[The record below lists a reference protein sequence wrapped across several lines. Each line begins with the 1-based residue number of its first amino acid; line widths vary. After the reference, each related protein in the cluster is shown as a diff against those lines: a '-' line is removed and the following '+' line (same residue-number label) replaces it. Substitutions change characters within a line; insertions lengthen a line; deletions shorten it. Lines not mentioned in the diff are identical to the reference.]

1 MNEGFVSRN
10 QLNKLPERIRKAQET
25 DATKE
30 LNLYMWHLY
39 QQNAFKPL
47 NILVVGAGGSYPAA
61 LFAKHAIHDEMR
73 TPNVE
78 AVTPQ
83 TAIKIMSQYD
93 YIVNCDWHPKYDLVI
108 SISYS
113 GKTPDIKAVF
123 DLCVKKHYP
132 FALLTGAEKSTLSE
146 VYQESDSIKIISYF
160 NAEDKTGREK
170 GMISMASTLAPIVIL
185 DDNWTSKLIS
195 DNQKALS
202 VGQEFVSKLNIAEIA
217 KSLKKA
223 PIIHVFCEW
232 STLPAAM
239 DIESKFTESG
249 IANVVLHEKKNFSH
263 GRTTLLY
270 AHDFAMVINLT
281 KYTQYWGTSS
291 PKRYKNAYDKMLAE
305 FLAKVCEDKSAHYLE
320 IGSVAMMPTQWNIEA
335 MTKFPYLITAIGEE
349 LGIDISKPLS
359 PYPKEVLPLYEYEG
373 KF

>member
-1 MNEGFVSRN
+1 MNENFVSRQ
-10 QLNKLPERIRKAQET
+10 QLNQLPERVRKAQET

-39 QQNAFKPL
+39 QQNAYKPL

-61 LFAKHAIHDEMR
+61 FFAKHALHDEMR

-78 AVTPQ
+78 AATPQ
-83 TAIKIMSQYD
+83 TAIRIMTQYD
-93 YIVNCDWHPKYDLVI
+93 YIVNCGWHPKYDLVI
-108 SISYS
+108 GISYS

-123 DLCVKKHYP
+123 DICVKKHYP
-132 FALLTGAEKSTLSE
+132 FVLLTGAEKSTLSE
-146 VYQESDSIKIISYF
+146 LYQESDFIKIISYF

-170 GMISMASTLAPIVIL
+170 GMISMFSTLAPIVIL

-195 DNQKALS
+195 HNQKDLIA
-202 VGQEFVSKLNIAEIA
+202 GEQFVSNLNIVEIA

-223 PIIHVFCEW
+223 PTIHVFYEW

-270 AHDFAMVINLT
+270 AREFAMVINLT
-281 KYTQYWGTSS
+281 KYGGASS
-291 PKRYKNAYDKMLAE
+291 QMFYKNDYDKMLAK
-305 FLAKVCEDKSAHYLE
+305 FLAKVCEDRSAHYLE
-320 IGSVAMMPTQWNIEA
+320 IASVAMMPTQWNIEA

-349 LGIDISKPLS
+349 LDTDISKPLT
-359 PYPKEVLPLYEYEG
+359 PYPNEVLPLYQYEG